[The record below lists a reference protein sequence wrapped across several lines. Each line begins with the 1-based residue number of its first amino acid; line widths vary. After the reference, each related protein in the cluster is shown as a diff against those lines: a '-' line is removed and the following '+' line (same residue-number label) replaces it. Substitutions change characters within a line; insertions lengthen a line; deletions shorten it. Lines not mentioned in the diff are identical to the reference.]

1 MPHRPL
7 VLDGGLDVRRLGG
20 NQTDMEFVG
29 ALQWS
34 VEEVSRAFKV
44 PKAFLSEYA
53 GVMLTIF
60 TVMGQLLWPNTV
72 IQKLRMLEDGFNRGV
87 AAGCETEGE
96 QLEVRFDLTGIEAA
110 RESEA
115 AKWNNFR
122 SSSKTAL

>member
-7 VLDGGLDVRRLGG
+7 VLDGGLDVRRLRG
-20 NQTDMEFVG
+20 NQMDMEFIS
-29 ALQWS
+29 ALQWC
-34 VEEVSRAFKV
+34 
-44 PKAFLSEYA
+44 
-53 GVMLTIF
+53 
-60 TVMGQLLWPNTV
+60 NTV
-72 IQKLRMLEDGFNRGV
+72 IPEPKTLEDGFNRGV

-110 RESEA
+110 REPEA